1 MSSHRS
7 LRESAR
13 KRLASTYEEP
23 DDTADIRPAFAHQ
36 EVPFNP
42 ALSLLLSK
50 RALPLDHD
58 GRTPYSTMAELCG
71 AGRVVLNSKDP
82 LPRLD
87 PRATPPYEL
96 DESRGEE
103 RHQLPGL
110 TSRDKS
116 A

>member
-1 MSSHRS
+1 MSSYLG

-13 KRLASTYEEP
+13 KRLTSTDEEP
-23 DDTADIRPAFAHQ
+23 DDMVDTRPAFAHQ
-36 EVPFNP
+36 AVPFNP
-42 ALSLLLSK
+42 ALSLLLPK
-50 RALPLDHD
+50 RSLPLDHN

-71 AGRVVLNSKDP
+71 AGRVVLNSEDP